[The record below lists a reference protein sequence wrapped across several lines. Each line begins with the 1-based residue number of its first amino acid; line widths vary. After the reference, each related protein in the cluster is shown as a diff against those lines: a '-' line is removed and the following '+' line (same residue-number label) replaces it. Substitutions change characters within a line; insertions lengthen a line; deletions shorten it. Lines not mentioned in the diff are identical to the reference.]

1 MMGGTKVD
9 AKKILLIDDE
19 MAFCD
24 VVKENVELRGGY
36 RIHVSNNGKDGL
48 RAARTFKP
56 DLIILDLRM
65 PVMDGFK
72 VLEELKKDNA
82 TLGIPVIVM
91 TALEDDA
98 SKARVSSL
106 YGDRYLV
113 KPVKI
118 GELLSKIAEI
128 LG

>member
-1 MMGGTKVD
+1 VETKR
-9 AKKILLIDDE
+9 ILLVDDE
-19 MAFCD
+19 KAFCD

-36 RIHVSNNGKDGL
+36 RIHVSNNGKDAL
-48 RAARTFKP
+48 KAARTFRP
-56 DLIILDLRM
+56 DLIILDIRM

-72 VLEELKKDNA
+72 VLEELKKDTS

-91 TALEDDA
+91 TALDDDT
-98 SKARVSSL
+98 SKIRAASL

-118 GELLSKIAEI
+118 SELLMKIKEVI
-128 LG
+128 G

>member
-1 MMGGTKVD
+1 METKR
-9 AKKILLIDDE
+9 ILLVDDE
-19 MAFCD
+19 KAFCD

-36 RIHVSNNGKDGL
+36 RIHVSNNGKDAL
-48 RAARTFKP
+48 KAARTFRP
-56 DLIILDLRM
+56 DLIILDIRM

-72 VLEELKKDNA
+72 VLEELKKDTS

-91 TALEDDA
+91 TALDDDT
-98 SKARVSSL
+98 SKIRAASL

-118 GELLSKIAEI
+118 SELLMKIKEVI
-128 LG
+128 G